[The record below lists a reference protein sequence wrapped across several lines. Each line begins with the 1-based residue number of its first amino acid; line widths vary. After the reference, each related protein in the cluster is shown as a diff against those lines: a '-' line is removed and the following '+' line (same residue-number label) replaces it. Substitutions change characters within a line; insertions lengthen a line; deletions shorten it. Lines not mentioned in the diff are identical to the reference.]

1 MDEQKVADSSFGDFL
16 GAVEEKEKSLFH
28 ERRDQ
33 GIGGSDAPIIC
44 GLAAWKSPMQLWAE
58 KSGLVPRESGAGMD
72 TDWLDLGNFI
82 EPFIV
87 EKYQKRTGLKVIRQG
102 RFRKHPTI
110 DFMQCHLDGKVV
122 DPVKGEGV
130 WEAKFINPFMA
141 GEWNE
146 ETGELPEKYR
156 AQCQHNMAVTGYK
169 YASIAALIFGKGLV
183 VIEIE
188 RDEQYIQALIETE
201 AEFWKCVQD
210 KTPPEATGADSKFL
224 EKVYVQDPDKTVML
238 PAVIEILDDELLKVK
253 EIISHSTKR
262 KDELEATIKQ
272 TMGTGVYGV
281 LPNGVKFTWKEQT
294 REAFSV
300 ASNTFRVLRRTA
312 APKPKTKGP
321 GIKP

>member
-1 MDEQKVADSSFGDFL
+1 MEQAET
-16 GAVEEKEKSLFH
+16 VERNLFH
-28 ERRDQ
+28 ERRNQ

-58 KSGLVPRESGAGMD
+58 KSGLIERESGAGMD

-87 EKYQKRTGLKVIRQG
+87 EKYQERTGFKVIRQG
-102 RFRKHPTI
+102 RFRKHPMI
-110 DFMQCHLDGKVV
+110 DFMQCHLDGKVI
-122 DPVKGEGV
+122 DPVRGEGV

-169 YASIAALIFGKGLV
+169 FASIAALIFGKGLV

-188 RDEQYIQALIETE
+188 RDEEYISALIETE
-201 AEFWKCVQD
+201 TEFWKHVQD
-210 KTPPEATGADSKFL
+210 KTPPEATGADSKFIS
-224 EKVYVQDPDKTVML
+224 KVYKQDETKTVML
-238 PAVIEILDDELLKVK
+238 PPALEILDDELQKLNEIVK
-253 EIISHSTKR
+253 HSNTR
-262 KDELEATIKQ
+262 KDEIEATIKQ
-272 TMGTGVYGV
+272 GLGDGIYGI
-281 LPNGVKFTWKEQT
+281 LPNGVKFTWKEQK
-294 REAFSV
+294 REVYNVDST
-300 ASNTFRVLRRTA
+300 TFRVLRRTA
-312 APKPKTKGP
+312 APKPKTKGA

>member
-1 MDEQKVADSSFGDFL
+1 MEEIKEV
-16 GAVEEKEKSLFH
+16 VEETRSLFH

-58 KSGLVPRESGAGMD
+58 KSGLVERSSEGMD
-72 TDWLDLGNFI
+72 RDWLDLGNFI

-87 EKYQKRTGLKVIRQG
+87 EKYQEKTGRKVIRQG

-110 DFMQCHLDGKVV
+110 GFMQCHLDGKVI
-122 DPVKGEGV
+122 DPDKGEGV

-188 RDEQYIQALIETE
+188 RDEDYIAALIETE
-201 AEFWKCVQD
+201 TRFWDCVES
-210 KTPPEATGADSKFL
+210 KTPPEATGADTKFIA
-224 EKVYVQDPDKTVML
+224 KVYKEDPTKTVML
-238 PAVIEILDDELLKVK
+238 PASIEILDDELQKLNDIVK
-253 EIISHSTKR
+253 HSNSR
-262 KDELEATIKQ
+262 KDEIEATIKQ
-272 TMGTGVYGV
+272 TLGDGVYGI
-281 LPNGVKFTWKEQT
+281 LPNGIKFTWKEQK

-312 APKPKTKGP
+312 APKPKSKGG

>member
-1 MDEQKVADSSFGDFL
+1 MEENQTARDEDRSQ
-16 GAVEEKEKSLFH
+16 FH

-44 GLAAWKSPMQLWAE
+44 GLAKWKSPMQLWAE
-58 KSGLVPRESGAGMD
+58 KSGLVERTSQGMD
-72 TDWLDLGNFI
+72 RDWLDLGNFI

-87 EKYQKRTGLKVIRQG
+87 EKYQQKTARKVIRQG
-102 RFRKHPTI
+102 RFRKHPTV
-110 DFMQCHLDGKVV
+110 DFMQCHLDGKVI

-183 VIEIE
+183 IIEIE
-188 RDEQYIQALIETE
+188 RDDEYINALIQTET
-201 AEFWKCVQD
+201 EFWKHVQD
-210 KTPPEATGADSKFL
+210 KTPPEATGNDNKFI
-224 EKVYVQDPDKTVML
+224 EKVYRQDPTATVML
-238 PAVIEILDDELLKVK
+238 PQEIEIVDDELQKIK
-253 EIISHSTKR
+253 DIISTANIR
-262 KDELEATIKQ
+262 KDELEAKIKQ
-272 TMGTGVYGV
+272 TLGVSTYGI
-281 LPNGVKFTWKEQT
+281 LPNGIKFTWKEQK

-300 ASNTFRVLRRTA
+300 ASNTFRTLRRTE
-312 APKPKTKGP
+312 APKPKTKGA

>member
-1 MDEQKVADSSFGDFL
+1 MEEVATTNQASRDEQA
-16 GAVEEKEKSLFH
+16 FH

-44 GLAAWKSPMQLWAE
+44 GLTKWKSPMQLWAE
-58 KSGLVPRESGAGMD
+58 KSGLVERSSEGMD
-72 TDWLDLGNFI
+72 RDWLDLGNFI

-87 EKYQKRTGLKVIRQG
+87 ELYLKKTAGRKVIRQG

-146 ETGELPEKYR
+146 ETGELPEKYKV
-156 AQCQHNMAVTGYK
+156 QCQHNMAVTGYK

-188 RDEQYIQALIETE
+188 RDEDYISALIETE
-201 AEFWKCVQD
+201 TKFWDCVKS
-210 KTPPEATGADSKFL
+210 KTPPEATGNDNKFI
-224 EKVYVQDPDKTVML
+224 EKVYKQDPVATVML
-238 PAVIEILDDELLKVK
+238 PQEIEIVDDELQKLKDIV
-253 EIISHSTKR
+253 STANAR
-262 KDELEATIKQ
+262 KDELEAKIKQ
-272 TMGTGVYGV
+272 TLGTAVYGI
-281 LPNGVKFTWKEQT
+281 LPNGIKFTWKEQK
-294 REAFSV
+294 REGFTV
-300 ASNTFRVLRRTA
+300 ASNTFRTLRRSE
-312 APKPKTKGP
+312 APKPKSKGG